1 MKSRKFGESDGDI
14 KDFMRNFLSIGYDWI
29 AKVSRISRDWEVLC
43 WVRAEIHLMLRKLL
57 ILLKIKALTNYT

>member
-43 WVRAEIHLMLRKLL
+43 WV
-57 ILLKIKALTNYT
+57 

>member
-1 MKSRKFGESDGDI
+1 MELMKFGESDGDI